1 MPFVFVDCL
10 DMYCLFV
17 CSAACIFT
25 NMDLCFQI
33 FLPCHLILYFSFPP
47 PMQITFSLLFS
58 LVIAFISDALSTV
71 PDKSSVLS
79 RDASFRKEFHEIVR
93 LTIMEIFLAIRG
105 NLSYLMI
112 C

>member
-1 MPFVFVDCL
+1 
-10 DMYCLFV
+10 
-17 CSAACIFT
+17 
-25 NMDLCFQI
+25 
-33 FLPCHLILYFSFPP
+33 
-47 PMQITFSLLFS
+47 MQITFSLLFS